1 MGRGN
6 VCVTGPYEGL
16 FYIDNDDLLV
26 YRPLESSGLDAD
38 QRLLLGELDVDEL
51 QDWEYSEGDSY
62 WLMEEVK
69 SAFAASMKNRFPS
82 FQTPRKQEWINDGL
96 VIVENSLFAV
106 TFEDNQWSTA
116 VKLLQKEHWCY
127 DYAGLQKQHYQRYLD
142 GIRDALFEQFE
153 TLGTYGGAWT
163 SGRISRKEILY
174 GQVHTA

>member
-16 FYIDNDDLLV
+16 FYIDYDDLDEYCRV
-26 YRPLESSGLDAD
+26 DEETDEVEHR
-38 QRLLLGELDVDEL
+38 LLGELSYEELTGGEWKLDERQSRL
-51 QDWEYSEGDSY
+51 NWEDAKLDLICA
-62 WLMEEVK
+62 LMAK
-69 SAFAASMKNRFPS
+69 FPS
-82 FQTPRKQEWINDGL
+82 FVRSNEWIEDDRQVILEND
-96 VIVENSLFAV
+96 LFYIAV
-106 TFEDNQWSTA
+106 ADNQWSQA
-116 VKLLQKEHWCY
+116 VMLVQKEHCY
-127 DYAGLQKQHYQRYLD
+127 FDYSGLQKRHYQRYLD